1 MSSTEEWPE
10 LCLHQSRAI
19 WRGGGDAKR
28 LLPIFNCWSEKH
40 PLENDLCIL
49 VYVAPVIHQKD
60 ALLFRWRGVSFLGL
74 CPRCLRIFFPQSSK
88 TFLVL
93 LTVGGGLPEPWS
105 QSLWWSKVL
114 MGLSVSA
121 WSSFPFIF
129 MTILD
134 LSIKGLQVH
143 SDLPRVY
150 RYCLMTCEFLQ
161 SKCIW

>member
-1 MSSTEEWPE
+1 MSSSEEWPE
-10 LCLHQSRAI
+10 LCLHPSRAM
-19 WRGGGDAKR
+19 WRGGGNVKR
-28 LLPIFNCWSEKH
+28 LLPIFNYWSEKH

-49 VYVAPVIHQKD
+49 VYVAHEIHQKD
-60 ALLFRWRGVSFLGL
+60 PLLFRRRGVSFPGL
-74 CPRCLRIFFPQSSK
+74 CPRCLRIFFPQSRK

-93 LTVGGGLPEPWS
+93 LSVGGGFPELWS

-114 MGLSVSA
+114 MDLSVSA

-143 SDLPRVY
+143 SDLPHVY
-150 RYCLMTCEFLQ
+150 RHYLMTCEF
-161 SKCIW
+161 